1 MWDALRGIRRIAATA
16 AAAAPRESDRD
27 ALLKGAAHELARQ
40 DARLW
45 GQRRNILDLA
55 VSTSVDLVGAR
66 GQCLVGESRAEFT

>member
-1 MWDALRGIRRIAATA
+1 MCDAVRGIRRIAATA
-16 AAAAPRESDRD
+16 SAAPRESDRD

-40 DARLW
+40 DARLR

-66 GQCLVGESRAEFT
+66 GKCLVGESRAEFT